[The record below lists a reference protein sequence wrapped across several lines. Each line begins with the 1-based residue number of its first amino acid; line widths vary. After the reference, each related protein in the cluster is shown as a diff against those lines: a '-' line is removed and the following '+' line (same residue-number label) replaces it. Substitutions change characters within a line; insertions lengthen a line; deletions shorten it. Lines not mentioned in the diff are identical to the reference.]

1 MDMAAWAYLDEDGRL
16 VLPPGIHEQLGLKP
30 GTQVRLVC
38 EINRAY
44 LRRPVTQLAKVYV
57 EVTNQCNL
65 ACRTCLRNTW
75 EEAPGHMSE
84 ATFASIVEGLRGCS
98 PRPLVFFGGLG
109 EPLAHRGI
117 VDMVSQV
124 KALGCRV
131 ELITNATL
139 LTERVARGLI
149 TAGLDMLWVSL
160 DGARPESYADVRLG
174 AALPDV
180 LANVAR
186 FRAARRASHTPT
198 PQIGIAFVAMKRNI
212 ADLPDLLNLA
222 GHLGATRL
230 LVTNV
235 LPYTPEMNDE
245 VLYSSALNNIAY
257 LPSPWVPHIELPKLD
272 LDPVTRGPLYQVLRQ
287 MWNVSLAGNNLGAAN
302 DYCPFVEAGAMAIGW
317 DGNASPCLPLL
328 HTHTSYL
335 NRRPRHSRRYVIGN
349 VVEQGLNQ
357 VWADADHLAFR
368 QRVQAFDFAPC
379 TFCGGCE
386 LSEANETDCFG
397 TVFPA
402 CGGCLWAQGVIRCP

>member
-1 MDMAAWAYLDEDGRL
+1 MNLAEWAYVDEEGRL
-16 VLPPGIHEQLGLKP
+16 VLPAGSLDQLGLKP
-30 GTQVRLVC
+30 GTPVRLVC
-38 EINRAY
+38 EANRAY

-57 EVTNQCNL
+57 EPTNQCNL
-65 ACRTCLRNTW
+65 ACRTCLRNSW
-75 EEAPGHMSE
+75 KEAPGYMTE
-84 ATFASIVEGLRGCS
+84 TIFAGILEGLRGCV

-109 EPLAHRGI
+109 EPLAHPAI

-124 KALGCRV
+124 KALGCRA

-139 LTERVARGLI
+139 LDERTTRGLI
-149 TAGLDMLWVSL
+149 AAGLDMLWVSL

-174 AALPDV
+174 AALPEV
-180 LANVAR
+180 LANVTH
-186 FRAARRASHTPT
+186 FRAARRSSHAPT
-198 PQIGIAFVAMKRNI
+198 PLIGVVFVAMKRNI

-222 GHLGATRL
+222 SHLGATRV
-230 LVTNV
+230 LVTNL

-245 VLYSSALNNIAY
+245 LLYAGVLNDIAY
-257 LPSPWVPHIELPKLD
+257 LPSPWVPHIELPKLE
-272 LDPVTRGPLYQVLRQ
+272 LDPVTRGPLYQILRQ

-302 DYCPFVEAGAMAIGW
+302 DYCPFVEAGAIAIGW

-335 NRRPRHSRRYVIGN
+335 NRRVRRSRRYIIGN
-349 VVEQGLNQ
+349 VAEQGLIA
-357 VWADADHLAFR
+357 VWNDAEHLAFR
-368 QRVQAFDFAPC
+368 RRVQAFDFAPC

-386 LSEANETDCFG
+386 LSESNETDCFG
-397 TVFPA
+397 TVFPS